1 MIIIVIITIHLGVN
15 ENGGPLTFKQLV
27 PELFNLRYTYNGD
40 VILFTDNLLVAGT
53 FPVYWREHIFKFF
66 I

>member
-1 MIIIVIITIHLGVN
+1 MIIIIIITIHLGVN
-15 ENGGPLTFKQLV
+15 ENGGPLPVKQLA

-53 FPVYWREHIFKFF
+53 FPVY
-66 I
+66 